1 MRKLFGKLNMSWLTV
16 AIFAA
21 ITGIYSGLVML
32 VPALKETSFQDIGIS
47 YEWWLIF
54 AVIVVVNCNKWWDAA
69 LKCFVFF
76 LLSQPIC
83 YLVQIPFS
91 AEMTFNMAFHY
102 YYPFWLVMT
111 LLTIPG
117 GLVAYFCKTKCTRR
131 CNFRLGKHNSGYYGG
146 FLHKAGIRNR
156 FSASPY
162 HLHRLHR
169 IDFRHDILNSDG
181 KEKPHNCNRNTY
193 CSHGGDICVVHTYR
207 KNDVCLKSKLKS
219 KNGLFFYSLR
229 QNLLRVLPFLLFDES
244 RHKI

>member
-102 YYPFWLVMT
+102 YYPFWFVMT

-117 GLVAYFCKTKCTRR
+117 GLVAYFCKKQNALGAVILGLGNTIQAIMAVSYTKLAFVTDFPHHLITFIVCIVSIFVMT
-131 CNFRLGKHNSGYYGG
+131 FSIQTEK
-146 FLHKAGIRNR
+146 KNR
-156 FSASPY
+156 IISIAIPVVLTAAIFV
-162 HLHRLHR
+162 LC
-169 IDFRHDILNSDG
+169 ILTG
-181 KEKPHNCNRNTY
+181 RTM
-193 CSHGGDICVVHTYR
+193 
-207 KNDVCLKSKLKS
+207 
-219 KNGLFFYSLR
+219 FA
-229 QNLLRVLPFLLFDES
+229 
-244 RHKI
+244 